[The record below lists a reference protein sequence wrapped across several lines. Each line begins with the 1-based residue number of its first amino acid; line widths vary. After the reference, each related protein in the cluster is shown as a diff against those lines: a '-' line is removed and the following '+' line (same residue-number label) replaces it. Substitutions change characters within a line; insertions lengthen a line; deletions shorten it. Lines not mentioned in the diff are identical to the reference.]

1 MVTPTL
7 ANTPTDQIVHDLL
20 AKTKHGRPQTHA
32 DRLSQF
38 RDIAA
43 AGRLRTLE
51 PLLPLCMKLDGEPY
65 TLADHFPFSP
75 VFRTDMPSTLVLKTG
90 RQVSK
95 CSRISE
101 DNRVSLANGRQVPG
115 HQLHIGDQVL
125 AFDQLTA
132 SNGRVI
138 DKIDAGQRMTF
149 RVTTRLGSVLDI
161 AGTHPLRTLTG
172 WTPLKSLK
180 VGDRIAAAREG
191 GRFGRIPISDRV
203 LLTAYMLGD
212 GCFGLSGNWSFTAA
226 PGQKLNEFVKLAS
239 RNETAGVVSKLR
251 DGSTAYQVRLHTDN
265 QILKWAEADGLTGK
279 GSIEKFIPAWVFDLT
294 RSAAA
299 AFVSRLWA
307 TDGWITTAENGTPA
321 IGYCSVSRQLAFDL
335 KALLTKFGILT
346 SVSQRPAS
354 YRDDE
359 TGELVEC
366 NDAYVVRVETR
377 TGWRRFFSTFTVPDK
392 PTVVIP
398 ETSENNNR
406 DTVPIA
412 VGEIIA
418 DIAGE
423 RRGTRGPA
431 LHQHGLR
438 KKPKHAL
445 TYGKLEKY
453 ITFFQQHCNDH
464 PRLRELQDLLTNDIT
479 WDEIISIEKIGMQQC
494 WDIEVATHHNYVM
507 NGVLTHNST
516 SLASHGVMLAN
527 CIPHF
532 RTLYVTPLYEQ
543 IRRFSNNYVRKFI
556 DQSPVRSLWSGTST
570 ENSVLQRSFKNQSVM
585 LFSFALLDADRVR
598 GISAH
603 KVAIDEVQ
611 DMDPDHIP
619 IIRETMSHSPYGSLM
634 QLTGTPKS
642 LDNPLQGLWMR
653 SSQAEWFVPCHGCGE
668 WNIPTME
675 FHLDKMIGPVHGQ
688 ISERFPGTVCHK
700 CRRPIFPRQ
709 GHWVHRYPD
718 RRHMSAGYHVP
729 QIIMPLHYARA
740 DKWAELC
747 AKREGWGGTS
757 QAVYYN
763 EVMGESV
770 DAGQKLVSETEL
782 KKAAALPW
790 KNTPDQPNIAMLSQ
804 LQHYTMRVLAADW
817 GGGGEEGVS
826 FTTLALLGFTPSGRI
841 DLLWGKRL
849 VLSQD
854 HLKEAIEA
862 LRWLRLFRCHL
873 FVHDYTGA
881 GVVRETVLVQAG
893 FRLDL
898 VMPIQYVRSASAN
911 LIRHVPATP
920 LHNRDHYRL
929 DKTRSLLYTCQALKL
944 GLLRSFAYD
953 YQNADNPGL
962 LSDFLA
968 LIEEKTESRLA
979 GDIYTITRNPMLTDD
994 FAQAVNIGC
1003 AAIWHA
1009 NNAWPNYAEAAAV
1022 GQLTATHVMAAGN
1035 SEYGWDQDLETPAF
1049 LRMP

>member
-1 MVTPTL
+1 MDQSL
-7 ANTPTDQIVHDLL
+7 AHIKEVLVGNKVYGRDATDGDLL
-20 AKTKHGRPQTHA
+20 AA
-32 DRLSQF
+32 F
-38 RDIAA
+38 RQMTAN
-43 AGRLRTLE
+43 GQLRTLE
-51 PLLPLCMKLDGEPY
+51 PLLPLCLKLDGKPY

-75 VFRTDMPSTLVLKTG
+75 VFRTAMPSTLVLKTG

-95 CSRISE
+95 CGRISD

-115 HQLHIGDQVL
+115 HQLKIGDKVL
-125 AFDQLTA
+125 AFDQFTA
-132 SNGRVI
+132 SSGRVI
-138 DKIDAGQRMTF
+138 DKIDAGRKMTF

-161 AGTHPLRTLTG
+161 ADTHPLRTLAG
-172 WTPLKSLK
+172 WIPLKSLT

-191 GRFGRIPISDRV
+191 GNFGKMPISDRV

-226 PGQKLNEFVKLAS
+226 PGQTLQEFVELAS
-239 RNETAGVVSKLR
+239 RNETAGVVPKLR

-265 QILKWAEADGLTGK
+265 RILTWAEADGLAGK
-279 GSIEKFIPAWVFDLT
+279 GSLEKFIPAWVFDLD

-299 AFVSRLWA
+299 MFVSRLWA

-321 IGYCSVSRQLAFDL
+321 IGYCSISRQLAFDL

-366 NDAYVVRVETR
+366 HDAYVVRVETR
-377 TGWRRFFSTFTVPDK
+377 TGWRRFFSEFTVPDK
-392 PTVVIP
+392 PAVVIP
-398 ETSENNNR
+398 ETPESNNR

-431 LHQHGLR
+431 LYQHGLR
-438 KKPKHAL
+438 KKPKHAM
-445 TYGKLEKY
+445 TYGKLERY
-453 ITFFQQHCNDH
+453 VTFFQQHCAGH
-464 PRLRELQDLLTNDIT
+464 PRLQELQDLLTNDIT
-479 WDEIISIEKIGMQQC
+479 WDEIISIEKLGMQRC
-494 WDIEVATHHNYVM
+494 WDVEIATHHNYVM

-516 SLASHGVMLAN
+516 SLASHGVMLSN

-556 DQSPVRSLWSGTST
+556 DQSPVKSLWSGTST
-570 ENSVLQRSFKNQSVM
+570 ENSVLQRSFKNYSVM

-619 IIRETMSHSPYGSLM
+619 IIRETMSHSPFGSLM

-642 LDNPLQGLWMR
+642 MDNPLQGLWVR
-653 SSQAEWFVPCHGCGE
+653 SSQAEWFVPCHACGE
-668 WNIPTME
+668 WNIPTMDY
-675 FHLDKMIGPVHGQ
+675 HLDAMIGPMHSA
-688 ISERFPGTVCHK
+688 ISEEYPGTVCHK
-700 CRRPIFPRQ
+700 CRSPIFPRQ

-718 RRHMSAGYHVP
+718 RRYSMAGYHVP
-729 QIIMPLHYARA
+729 QIIMPLHYARP
-740 DKWAELC
+740 DKWNELC
-747 AKREGWGGTS
+747 AKRDGWGGTS

-763 EVMGESV
+763 EVMGESI
-770 DAGQKLVSETEL
+770 DSGQKLVSETEI
-782 KKAAALPW
+782 KRAATLPW
-790 KNTPDQPNIAMLSQ
+790 ENTPDNPSVDMLRM
-804 LQHYTMRVLAADW
+804 LKHYPMRILAADW
-817 GGGGEEGVS
+817 GGGGQDGVS
-826 FTTLALLGFTPSGRI
+826 FTTLALLGFSPSGRI

-854 HLKEAIEA
+854 HLKEAHEA
-862 LRWLRLFRCHL
+862 LTWLRFFRCHL
-873 FVHDYTGA
+873 FAHDYTGA
-881 GVVRETVLVQAG
+881 GIVRETVMVQAG
-893 FRLDL
+893 FDL
-898 VMPIQYVRSASAN
+898 NKVMPIQYVRAAASN
-911 LIRHVPATP
+911 LMRFVEATP
-920 LHNRDHYRL
+920 LHNRNHYRL
-929 DKTRSLLYTCQALKL
+929 DKTRCLLYVCQAIKL
-944 GLLRSFAYD
+944 GLLQSFRYD
-953 YQNADNPGL
+953 YTNADNPGL
-962 LSDFLA
+962 LHDFLA
-968 LIEEKTESRLA
+968 LVEEKAESRT
-979 GDIYTITRNPMLTDD
+979 GSDIYTITRNPMLTDD

-1003 AAIWHA
+1003 AALWHA
-1009 NNAWPNYAEAAAV
+1009 NDAWPDYAKATAA
-1022 GQLTATHVMAAGN
+1022 GQLTAAQVQAAG
-1035 SEYGWDQDLETPAF
+1035 SVDYGWEQDLSTNSF
-1049 LRMP
+1049 LQVP